1 MRSQVISI
9 KISLYV
15 MGHPARSEALASWEV
30 RPVRRVLWLVLVC
43 LVVGATAW
51 ALAEGPPPSGMIQK
65 VGVMVPGGFNAR
77 ALRKLLEGLLDKG
90 ATQVSVFLFGAT
102 DEEVQLARAAA
113 LLADPGKSRVSVHWA
128 YEDLTTALQGVDKFI
143 ALGGWDPQAIRR
155 IPEDFWRLL
164 RQALRGADLV
174 ASLGNGLLPLIQAGL
189 LPQGAQVAAPPDAS
203 YVNTCTDY
211 GLDPV
216 EPQEWDT
223 DEEGRALYAPPGVY
237 WQGDGWNLFTSSIP
251 DYWYGAGEEEEF
263 GELYD
268 EEIEE
273 FIDALEQAY
282 YGELEPGVYWDLSE
296 VPEEEGQF
304 VLLLVPPGGSLPRL
318 SEWVDELVTGRDC

>member
-1 MRSQVISI
+1 M
-9 KISLYV
+9 
-15 MGHPARSEALASWEV
+15 
-30 RPVRRVLWLVLVC
+30 WLVVVC

-51 ALAEGPPPSGMIQK
+51 TLAEGPPAGGMTQK

-90 ATQVSVFLFGAT
+90 ATQVSIFLLGAT

-128 YEDLTTALQGVDKFI
+128 YEELTAALQGVDKVI
-143 ALGGWDPQAIRR
+143 VLGGRDPQAIRR
-155 IPEDFWRLL
+155 IPDDFWRLF
-164 RQALRGADLV
+164 RQALQGVALV

-189 LPQGAQVAAPPDAS
+189 LPQGAQVAAPPDES

-223 DEEGRALYAPPGVY
+223 DEEGRALYTPPGVY

-282 YGELEPGVYWDLSE
+282 YGELEPGCTGICPKFPRRKVSSYSWWYRPG
-296 VPEEEGQF
+296 VPCHASPNGWM
-304 VLLLVPPGGSLPRL
+304 S
-318 SEWVDELVTGRDC
+318 W